1 MQYNGKYLNP
11 YDVLGLPW
19 ASDSGLVK
27 ATFKSLVKIYHPD
40 VFRGDKNFAKER
52 LAQLNAAYEFLSD
65 SEQKREFDKSSQSR
79 DQDEG
84 QQDFDPERNSSE
96 FDEGINIL
104 KENWDFACEYYPEL
118 KKLYS
123 DLRKMSREPAFAFM
137 AFVVETKEYA
147 QAQSIAE
154 ILEDAFLTAKFSDDE
169 QIKKIAKW
177 ALQQKEIKFAK
188 ELNKALKILG
198 PKSKDKVLM
207 KLSEGFPTFTYR
219 AYKDFNCFNLI
230 SENHPQKV
238 KARKAKEEVF
248 ARKAR
253 EEESARKAREEGS
266 ARKAREEESA
276 RKAREEIQAHKSKE
290 DQKNKKEQ
298 AEVFREFRYFYT
310 IPVLLFILIF
320 LYQLY

>member
-1 MQYNGKYLNP
+1 MQFNGKFLNP
-11 YDVLGLPW
+11 YEVLGLPW

-118 KKLYS
+118 KRLYS
-123 DLRKMSREPAFAFM
+123 NLRKISREPAFAFM

-147 QAQSIAE
+147 QAKSIAKT
-154 ILEDAFLTAKFSDDE
+154 LEDEFLTAKFSSD
-169 QIKKIAKW
+169 KKIKQIAKQ
-177 ALQQKEIKFAK
+177 AILQKEIRFAQ
-188 ELNKALKILG
+188 ELNRALKILG
-198 PKSKDKVLM
+198 PQSAEAILS
-207 KLSEGFPTFTYR
+207 KLSGEFPNFASVAYSNAGLEHILSKQVRTEIDQRKEAEKVR
-219 AYKDFNCFNLI
+219 AAAQKSHEKDRM
-230 SENHPQKV
+230 E
-238 KARKAKEEVF
+238 AK
-248 ARKAR
+248 R
-253 EEESARKAREEGS
+253 
-266 ARKAREEESA
+266 
-276 RKAREEIQAHKSKE
+276 IQAAQQRYQEQLEKK
-290 DQKNKKEQ
+290 KKRKKE
-298 AEVFREFRYFYT
+298 VGSGEF
-310 IPVLLFILIF
+310 IIAISLIIAIF
-320 LYQLY
+320 CIGLAISS